1 MKAIIIGASSGIGAA
16 LAKIMAAEG
25 YELGITSRRTEKLED
40 LAAQL
45 PTKTHIQAM
54 DVTKTEEARAAFL
67 ELIERMD
74 GIDVVVINA
83 GVGEITTRWEKELN
97 IINTNV
103 TGFAAIAN
111 AAFYHFQSQKRT
123 GHIIGISSLA
133 ALRGGSRIPSYHASK
148 AFISSYM
155 QGLRYRAIRK
165 KADITITDI
174 RPGFVKTQMTDKN
187 DFMIWAATAE
197 KAATQIF
204 TAIKRK
210 KKVAYIT
217 KRWTLIAVIMKIL
230 PDFIYSKIT

>member
-25 YELGITSRRTEKLED
+25 YELGLTARRTEKLVD
-40 LAAQL
+40 LAAQIS
-45 PTKTHIQAM
+45 TKTYLQTM
-54 DVTKTEEARAAFL
+54 DVTKTEAARAVFL
-67 ELIERMD
+67 ELIDQMN
-74 GIDVVVINA
+74 GVDVVIINA

-103 TGFAAIAN
+103 TGFTAITN
-111 AAFYHFQSQKRT
+111 AAFYHFQSQQQK
-123 GHIIGISSLA
+123 GHIVGISSLA
-133 ALRGGSRIPSYHASK
+133 ALRGGSRIPAYHASK
-148 AFISSYM
+148 AFITSYM

-165 KADITITDI
+165 KLDISVTDI
-174 RPGFVKTQMTDKN
+174 RPGFVKTEMTDKN
-187 DFMIWAATAE
+187 DFMIWAATAD

-204 TAIKRK
+204 SAIKRK

-217 KRWTLIAVIMKIL
+217 KRWSIVAFIMRVL

>member
-16 LAKIMAAEG
+16 LAKIMAESG
-25 YELGITSRRTEKLED
+25 YELGLTARRTEKLES

-45 PTKTHIQAM
+45 PTKSYLQTM
-54 DVTKTEEARAAFL
+54 DVTKTEAARAAFL
-67 ELIERMD
+67 ELIEQMN
-74 GIDVVVINA
+74 GIDVVIINA
-83 GVGEITTRWEKELN
+83 GVGEITTRWEKEHN

-111 AAFYHFQSQKRT
+111 AAFYYFQSQQQK
-123 GHIIGISSLA
+123 GHIVGISSLA

-155 QGLRYRAIRK
+155 QGLRYRAVRK
-165 KADITITDI
+165 KLDIAITDI
-174 RPGFVKTQMTDKN
+174 RPGFVKTEMTEKN
-187 DFMIWAATAE
+187 DFMIWAATAD

-204 TAIKRK
+204 SAIKRRK
-210 KKVAYIT
+210 KIAYIT
-217 KRWTLIAVIMKIL
+217 KRWDLVAFIMKIL

>member
-16 LAKIMAAEG
+16 LAKIMAESG
-25 YELGITSRRTEKLED
+25 YELGLTARRTEKLES

-45 PTKTHIQAM
+45 PTKSYLQTM
-54 DVTKTEEARAAFL
+54 DVTNTEAARAAFL
-67 ELIERMD
+67 ELIEQMN
-74 GIDVVVINA
+74 GIDVVIINA
-83 GVGEITTRWEKELN
+83 GVGEITTRWEKEHN

-111 AAFYHFQSQKRT
+111 AAFYYFQSQQQK
-123 GHIIGISSLA
+123 GHIVGISSLA

-155 QGLRYRAIRK
+155 QGLRYRAVRK
-165 KADITITDI
+165 KLDIAITDI
-174 RPGFVKTQMTDKN
+174 RPGFVKTEMTEKN
-187 DFMIWAATAE
+187 DFMIWAATAD

-204 TAIKRK
+204 SAIKRRK
-210 KKVAYIT
+210 KIAYIT
-217 KRWTLIAVIMKIL
+217 KRWDLVAFIMKIL